1 MQEAPTPTPD
11 AGSVPDVE
19 LLVRE
24 DKLKLLFR
32 QSFPALFISY
42 ATALLLS
49 WMLWGHTSDVALV
62 AWLAVL
68 AVSTLGRLAV
78 FITYFRN
85 HPSGVELLK
94 LERRYVFSLMVS
106 SLIWGIGAL
115 LVMPAESPLHQALTL
130 FVLVGMAGG
139 AISMYSA
146 RYMMAIGAMASV
158 LLPSTVWLYTQAGKE
173 QLGMALGATLFMAVL
188 VRAAKVL
195 ANALQNNFQLSRE
208 LHAAHAA
215 ADQQARTD
223 ALTGINNRRAF
234 LDHGEQIIRYC
245 ERHELE
251 LSAMVMDL
259 DRFKS
264 INDSLGHLAGD
275 TVLRQVGEII
285 LTTLR
290 RSDVCGRIGGEEFAV
305 VLPHTSEADA
315 VAIAE
320 KLRRTIAETPIV
332 CGERHLEITISIGV
346 AAGAYDLGTLL
357 AYADKAMYRAKA
369 QGRNQVVRYEEAFV
383 A

>member
-1 MQEAPTPTPD
+1 
-11 AGSVPDVE
+11 
-19 LLVRE
+19 
-24 DKLKLLFR
+24 
-32 QSFPALFISY
+32 
-42 ATALLLS
+42 
-49 WMLWGHTSDVALV
+49 
-62 AWLAVL
+62 
-68 AVSTLGRLAV
+68 
-78 FITYFRN
+78 
-85 HPSGVELLK
+85 
-94 LERRYVFSLMVS
+94 MVS

-115 LVMPAESPLHQALTL
+115 VVMPADSMLHQAITL

-146 RYMMAIGAMASV
+146 RYLMAIGAMTSV
-158 LLPSTVWLYTQAGKE
+158 LLPSTIWLYTQPGKE
-173 QLGMALGATLFMAVL
+173 QLGMALGTTLFMAVL

-195 ANALQNNFQLSRE
+195 ANALQANFQLSRE

-223 ALTGINNRRAF
+223 PLTGINNRRAF
-234 LDHGEQIIRYC
+234 LDHGEQLIRYC
-245 ERHELE
+245 ERHELA

-259 DRFKS
+259 DHFKS

-305 VLPHTSEADA
+305 ILPHTSENAA
-315 VAIAE
+315 LGIAE
-320 KLRRTIAETPIV
+320 KLRKTIADTPIV
-332 CGERHLEITISIGV
+332 CGERRLEITISIGV
-346 AAGAYDLGTLL
+346 ASGVYDLATLL
-357 AYADKAMYRAKA
+357 AHADKAMYRAKA
-369 QGRNQVVRYEEAFV
+369 QGRNQVVRYEDAFV

>member
-1 MQEAPTPTPD
+1 MQVAPTPTPE

-19 LLVRE
+19 MLVRE

-32 QSFPALFISY
+32 QSFPALFISF

-49 WMLWGHTSDVALV
+49 WMLWGHSSEVAIV

-78 FITYFRN
+78 FIVYFRTT
-85 HPSGVELLK
+85 PGGVELLK

-115 LVMPAESPLHQALTL
+115 VVMPADSLLHQAITL

-146 RYMMAIGAMASV
+146 RYRMAIGAMAAV
-158 LLPSTVWLYTQAGKE
+158 LLPSTIWLYTQSGKE
-173 QLGMALGATLFMAVL
+173 QFGMALGATLFMGVL

-195 ANALQNNFQLSRE
+195 ANALQANFQLSRE

-223 ALTGINNRRAF
+223 VLTGINNRRAF
-234 LDHGEQIIRYC
+234 LNHGEQLIRYC
-245 ERHELE
+245 ERHELA

-259 DRFKS
+259 DHFKS

-305 VLPHTSEADA
+305 ILPHTTENAA
-315 VAIAE
+315 LGIAE

-346 AAGAYDLGTLL
+346 ASGAYDLGALL
-357 AYADKAMYRAKA
+357 AFADKAMYRAKA
-369 QGRNQVVRYEEAFV
+369 QGRNQVVRYAEAFV